1 MPVAVLLHR
10 ATSFYK
16 SKLFEEIEEK
26 FYMIST
32 IMPHEATAYCERSR
46 QMRTAFTENENGA
59 RPACAD
65 SDTNRAPF
73 FSLL

>member
-32 IMPHEATAYCERSR
+32 IMPHEATAYLTHNFLESCTSSK
-46 QMRTAFTENENGA
+46 QM
-59 RPACAD
+59 PI
-65 SDTNRAPF
+65 
-73 FSLL
+73 